1 MNNRI
6 IVGALL
12 LGGLAVAGLGLG
24 AGIAQADAPI
34 AWSSP
39 KSLPALRFP
48 VPLSHIMFFWKREDK
63 RAQRIAAQAEID
75 RLKRL
80 TREGP
85 AIEVLPTLNSEA
97 LKSEAAGARVQ
108 RICNLVMQTS
118 SGVDSSTRWRITRLA
133 NRLSPTATPPVSFA
147 PRSIERCG
155 KTDSDA
161 LSPQGRRPRT
171 PHATNASHHADIS
184 PDRKPTR

>member
-1 MNNRI
+1 
-6 IVGALL
+6 
-12 LGGLAVAGLGLG
+12 
-24 AGIAQADAPI
+24 
-34 AWSSP
+34 
-39 KSLPALRFP
+39 
-48 VPLSHIMFFWKREDK
+48 MFFGKREDR
-63 RAQRIAAQAEID
+63 RAPRIAAQAEID
-75 RLKRL
+75 RLKSL

-97 LKSEAAGARVQ
+97 LTSEAAGARVQ
-108 RICNLVMQTS
+108 GICKELLEGFGSSFSVNPGVLLLAVREAVQRLEHANLVMQTS

-161 LSPQGRRPRT
+161 LSPQGRRQRT